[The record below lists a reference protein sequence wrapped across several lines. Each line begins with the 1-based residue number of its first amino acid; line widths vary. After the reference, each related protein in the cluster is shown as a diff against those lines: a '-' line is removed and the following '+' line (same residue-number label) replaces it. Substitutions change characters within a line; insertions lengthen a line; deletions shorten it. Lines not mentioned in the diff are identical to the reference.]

1 MPKVNKSSIINI
13 KKCDSLKVFTYEN
26 SKNYHFSFY
35 VSRKVTR
42 SGNIEKSTKKSNSRD
57 AEKIAKEFYKNYWI
71 NFDDRI
77 LEKDYSFDK
86 SIAQPFFEL
95 RRKQYLRK
103 GKEGYSNKEMK
114 MYENYIK
121 PHLEP
126 INYNEEVYLTSAI
139 EDFIAVMKN
148 KTHNGQKIKDTTISK
163 YTNLISLM
171 CKYGQK
177 KGIMKALPDIPTFAR
192 INADRPAYFP
202 SELKQISN
210 AILEEYKKT
219 EDEFWFDLNDYVTFL
234 RSFGTGRT
242 GQNNTN
248 LKVSQF
254 ELINDKDNPNQPILY
269 VTLFNTK
276 NKPRYDGSVHNY
288 WTQNH
293 YFNRL
298 KRYELNKF
306 DFMFF
311 PKVKD
316 RKSLYEKIRRSFKRI
331 SSEQGLY
338 VFNGS
343 TRPLYSIRH
352 SVTDKRYKETGNI
365 ALVAEHMNTD
375 PKIVKSNYLGK
386 SDELRIK
393 RHKEIYPELYVT
405 KSKNK
410 NFTRNLK

>member
-13 KKCDSLKVFTYEN
+13 KKCDSLKVFKYEN

-171 CKYGQK
+171 CKWGQR
-177 KGIMKALPDIPTFAR
+177 KGIMKALPEIPTLSR
-192 INADRPAYFP
+192 INTHRPAYFP
-202 SELKQISN
+202 SELKQICK

-219 EDEFWFDLNDYVTFL
+219 KDEFWFELYEYVIFL
-234 RSFGTGRT
+234 RNFGTGRT
-242 GQNNTN
+242 GENNIS

-254 ELINDKDNPNQPILY
+254 ELINDKDNPQQPILY
-269 VTLFNTK
+269 VNLFNTK
-276 NKPRYDGSVHNY
+276 NKPEYDGSVNNY

-298 KRYELNKF
+298 KRYDLNKF

-311 PKVKD
+311 PKVKE
-316 RKSLYEKIRRSFKRI
+316 RKSLYEKIRKSFKRI
-331 SSEQGLY
+331 SSELGLY

-375 PKIVKSNYLGK
+375 PKIVKSNYLWC
-386 SDELRIK
+386 IK
-393 RHKEIYPELYVT
+393 
-405 KSKNK
+405 
-410 NFTRNLK
+410 